1 MNPLELLDDVRD
13 FLECVNEA
21 DVEYIVIGA
30 HALSAHGI
38 ARATGDFDV
47 FVRASSENAQKL
59 LRALLEFGA
68 PVEAHN
74 IKVDDFLETGFVY
87 QIGLPP
93 LRIDILNQISGV
105 AFDEA
110 WETRKSVV
118 VSGISLPVISRELL
132 IQNKLA
138 TGRAKDLLDVNALR
152 NSTTEEE

>member
-1 MNPLELLDDVRD
+1 MNQLELLDDVQD
-13 FLECVNEA
+13 FLTCVNEA

-30 HALSAHGI
+30 HALSAYGI

-47 FVRASSENAQKL
+47 FVRASPENAQKL
-59 LRALLEFGA
+59 FGALHEFGA
-68 PVEAHN
+68 PLEAHN
-74 IKVDDFLETGFVY
+74 IQVGDFLEAGFVY

-105 AFDEA
+105 AFEEA
-110 WETRKSVV
+110 WDTRESVV
-118 VSGISLPVISRELL
+118 VSGLSLPVISRELL

>member
-1 MNPLELLDDVRD
+1 MNQLELLDDVRD
-13 FLECVNEA
+13 FLACVNEA

-47 FVRASSENAQKL
+47 FVRASPENVQKL
-59 LRALLEFGA
+59 FRALHEFGA
-68 PVEAHN
+68 PLEAHN
-74 IKVDDFLETGFVY
+74 VQFTDFMEVGFVY

-105 AFDEA
+105 EFEDA
-110 WETRKSVV
+110 WKSREWVT
-118 VSGISLPVISRELL
+118 VSGLTLPVISRDLL
-132 IQNKLA
+132 IKNKLA

-152 NSTTEEE
+152 NSNKKD